1 MSKVTVAEKPSSS
14 RPQRTIRIISRGS
27 NARHFRW
34 RCRWSSSFSAIR
46 VGTASEP
53 LGAVS
58 RLSGAMA
65 SLVDRADQVLDF
77 YRVRTQFLGELIEIR
92 RGDLGESGF
101 VHGYDLYAYRFQLVR
116 RLML

>member
-1 MSKVTVAEKPSSS
+1 MALPLEQQFLGDP
-14 RPQRTIRIISRGS
+14 G
-27 NARHFRW
+27 RHG
-34 RCRWSSSFSAIR
+34 
-46 VGTASEP
+46 VGTV
-53 LGAVS
+53 GAVS
-58 RLSGAMA
+58 RLSGAME

-77 YRVRTQFLGELIEIR
+77 YRVRTQFLSELIEIR